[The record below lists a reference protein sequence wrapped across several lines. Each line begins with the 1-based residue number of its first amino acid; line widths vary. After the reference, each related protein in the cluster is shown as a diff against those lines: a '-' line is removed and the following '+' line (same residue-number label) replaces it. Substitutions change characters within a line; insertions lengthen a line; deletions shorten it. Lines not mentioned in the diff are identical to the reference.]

1 MRMGFIISLPIMAA
15 LVAGGCSTFG
25 YTDSAAIDEWVWS
38 LVHRPTIQQGNVI
51 TQAML
56 DELET
61 GMSQE
66 QVRFLL
72 GTPAL
77 VDVFHPNRWDYLY
90 WLKKPGAEPQNQRL
104 SLYFEEGVLMRI
116 EGQYTPGVE
125 GEAQNLEE
133 VLVEVPDNSGSDG
146 IITRTLEAIGV
157 DKDQ

>member
-1 MRMGFIISLPIMAA
+1 MRMGFIFTLPIAAA
-15 LVAGGCSTFG
+15 LFAGGCSTFG
-25 YTDSAAIDEWVWS
+25 DKDSAAIDEGGWS

-56 DELET
+56 DELQT

-66 QVRFLL
+66 QVRYLL

-90 WLKKPGAEPQNQRL
+90 WLKKPGEEAENKRL
-104 SLYFEEGVLMRI
+104 SLFFEEGVLTRI
-116 EGQYTPGVE
+116 EGEYTPGVE

-133 VLVEVPDNSGSDG
+133 ILVDVPDNSGSDG
-146 IITRTLEAIGV
+146 IITRALDAVGIEK
-157 DKDQ
+157 DK